1 VIAGRLTFANR
12 TTFPRHLD
20 FELCG
25 LLSPL
30 GGKAFGPAQQQQM
43 VRILAGSTGGL
54 EPVVFMSGGPRRGIG
69 PHPALTVSLDFEAG
83 VSRSLTWACAT
94 KASLV
99 ESFELARRV
108 AGRNWDAERARLELL
123 NARHIVDIF
132 TGDPDWDAALALS
145 QKAAFSVFFPG
156 GDHLP
161 NPSFVRTRTPDNGH
175 SRKGDGSD
183 HAPSWNGQ
191 SPFDAYYLSSLL
203 PAAPELRLGL
213 RATSQCAGGDDHRC
227 QTGLAGQRFGSR
239 RAAARKH
246 GLGPLSGDSRRPVP
260 RRRISETPRLLQ
272 LMVRRRPRPGCRWNS
287 RMGASAPDRL

>member
-69 PHPALTVSLDFEAG
+69 PHPALTVSRILKPASRA
-83 VSRSLTWACAT
+83 VSLWHCAAE
-94 KASLV
+94 ASLV
-99 ESFELARRV
+99 RISNWRGALP
-108 AGRNWDAERARLELL
+108 AGNWDAERRASSSSMP
-123 NARHIVDIF
+123 AHVVDIF

-213 RATSQCAGGDDHRC
+213 LRNFRAELAAVRVLDPFCGAPRGALWIMPEPTHRE
-227 QTGLAGQRFGSR
+227 R
-239 RAAARKH
+239 RVA
-246 GLGPLSGDSRRPVP
+246 
-260 RRRISETPRLLQ
+260 
-272 LMVRRRPRPGCRWNS
+272 
-287 RMGASAPDRL
+287 